1 MMQFR
6 FGAFGVAAAAA
17 CLAFGGASVAQAQ
30 EGDWY
35 IGLTMPLMFI
45 DDSETISSG
54 ETRSQQGTTMHRA
67 TAVSEH
73 DTGFKFGA
81 MLGYRL
87 ESGLRLEGEVFMAR
101 ADVTKITN
109 TSITVTGVPHPP
121 IEDLPLAVSGAAQQ
135 LGVMANVWYD
145 LETIDDA
152 WTPYIGGGLGLVR
165 IDQGDLNYDTDA
177 LAERIAT
184 LQLQQRTQNPQDR
197 VEFPDGF
204 VPTPADTDTAFAFQ
218 IGAGVGYALSETA
231 TLQLGYRLQI
241 VNGPEFN
248 GMNQTGTVNTETDLR
263 IHFLEI
269 GIRQAF

>member
-1 MMQFR
+1 MQFR

-87 ESGLRLEGEVFMAR
+87 ESGLRLEGEIFMAR

-109 TSITVTGVPHPP
+109 TNITVTGVPHPP
-121 IEDLPLAVSGAAQQ
+121 IEDLPLDVSGAAEQ
-135 LGVMANVWYD
+135 LGVMANLWYD
-145 LETIDDA
+145 FETIDDV

-165 IDQGDLNYDTDA
+165 IDQGDLNYDTDG
-177 LAERIAT
+177 LAQKVADT
-184 LQLQQRTQNPQDR
+184 LVGLQSGGQVTQAPTI
-197 VEFPDGF
+197 PDGF
-204 VPTPADTDTAFAFQ
+204 VPAPAATDTALAFQ

-231 TLQLGYRLQI
+231 TIQLGYRLQV
-241 VNGPEFN
+241 VNGLEFN
-248 GMNQTGTVNTETDLR
+248 GMNQFGSVNTETDLR

>member
-35 IGLTMPLMFI
+35 VGLTMPLMFI
-45 DDSETISSG
+45 DDSETISTGTS
-54 ETRSQQGTTMHRA
+54 TRSPVTHSA

-109 TSITVTGVPHPP
+109 RNISVGGQQLPIQVPL
-121 IEDLPLAVSGAAQQ
+121 EVSGAAEQ

-165 IDQGDLNYDTDA
+165 IDQGDLNYDTDGLANAVASA
-177 LAERIAT
+177 LSGGMAPRIPEGVLPA
-184 LQLQQRTQNPQDR
+184 
-197 VEFPDGF
+197 
-204 VPTPADTDTAFAFQ
+204 PADTDTAFAFQ

>member
-1 MMQFR
+1 MMKFR
-6 FGAFGVAAAAA
+6 FGSFGVTAAAAA

-35 IGLTMPLMFI
+35 VGLTMPLMFI
-45 DDSETISSG
+45 DDSETISTGSTTFMGQTG
-54 ETRSQQGTTMHRA
+54 EHRA

-109 TSITVTGVPHPP
+109 RNISVGGQQLPIQVPL
-121 IEDLPLAVSGAAQQ
+121 EVSGAAEQ

-165 IDQGDLNYDTDA
+165 IDQGDLNYDTDGLANAVASA
-177 LAERIAT
+177 LSGGMAPRIPEGVLPA
-184 LQLQQRTQNPQDR
+184 
-197 VEFPDGF
+197 
-204 VPTPADTDTAFAFQ
+204 PADTDTAFAFQ

>member
-1 MMQFR
+1 
-6 FGAFGVAAAAA
+6 
-17 CLAFGGASVAQAQ
+17 
-30 EGDWY
+30 
-35 IGLTMPLMFI
+35 MFI
-45 DDSETISSG
+45 DDSETISTGSTTFMGQTG
-54 ETRSQQGTTMHRA
+54 EHRA

-109 TSITVTGVPHPP
+109 RNISVGGNPLPITV
-121 IEDLPLAVSGAAQQ
+121 PLEVSGAAEQ
-135 LGVMANVWYD
+135 LGVMANLWYD
-145 LETIDDA
+145 FETIDDV

-165 IDQGDLNYDTDA
+165 IDQGDLNYDTDG
-177 LAERIAT
+177 LAQKVADT
-184 LQLQQRTQNPQDR
+184 LVGLQSGGQVTQAPTI
-197 VEFPDGF
+197 PDGF
-204 VPTPADTDTAFAFQ
+204 VPAPAATDTALAFQ

-231 TLQLGYRLQI
+231 TIQLGYRLQV
-241 VNGPEFN
+241 VNGLEFN
-248 GMNQTGTVNTETDLR
+248 GMNQAGSINTETDLR

>member
-1 MMQFR
+1 MMKFR
-6 FGAFGVAAAAA
+6 FGSFGAAAAAAA

-30 EGDWY
+30 EANWY
-35 IGLTMPLMFI
+35 AGLTMPLMFI

-165 IDQGDLNYDTDA
+165 IDQGDLNYDTDGLANAVASA
-177 LAERIAT
+177 LSGGMAPRIPEGVLPA
-184 LQLQQRTQNPQDR
+184 
-197 VEFPDGF
+197 
-204 VPTPADTDTAFAFQ
+204 PADTDTAFAFQ

>member
-1 MMQFR
+1 M
-6 FGAFGVAAAAA
+6 
-17 CLAFGGASVAQAQ
+17 
-30 EGDWY
+30 
-35 IGLTMPLMFI
+35 
-45 DDSETISSG
+45 
-54 ETRSQQGTTMHRA
+54 
-67 TAVSEH
+67 SEH

-109 TSITVTGVPHPP
+109 TNITVTGVPHPP
-121 IEDLPLAVSGAAQQ
+121 IEDLPLEVSGAAEQ
-135 LGVMANVWYD
+135 LGVMANLWYD
-145 LETIDDA
+145 FETIDDA

-165 IDQGDLNYDTDA
+165 IDQGDLNYDTDG

-184 LQLQQRTQNPQDR
+184 LQLSAADEPAGRSPIP
-197 VEFPDGF
+197 EGF

>member
-1 MMQFR
+1 MKFR
-6 FGAFGVAAAAA
+6 FGSFGVTAAAA

-45 DDSETISSG
+45 DDSETIS
-54 ETRSQQGTTMHRA
+54 TGTSTLTQPPTMHSA

-109 TSITVTGVPHPP
+109 RNIIVGGQQLPIQVPL
-121 IEDLPLAVSGAAQQ
+121 EVSGAAEQ
-135 LGVMANVWYD
+135 LGVMANLWYD

-152 WTPYIGGGLGLVR
+152 WTPYIGVGLGLVR
-165 IDQGDLNYDTDA
+165 IDQGDLNYDTDG
-177 LAERIAT
+177 LAQGIADYQAQV
-184 LQLQQRTQNPQDR
+184 LSGNPQAR
-197 VEFPDGF
+197 APQLPPVA
-204 VPTPADTDTAFAFQ
+204 TPADTDTAFAFQ

>member
-1 MMQFR
+1 MKFR
-6 FGAFGVAAAAA
+6 FGSFGVVAAA

-30 EGDWY
+30 EANWY
-35 IGLTMPLMFI
+35 AGLTMPLMFI
-45 DDSETISSG
+45 DDSETISTGSTTFMGQTG
-54 ETRSQQGTTMHRA
+54 EHRA

-109 TSITVTGVPHPP
+109 RNIIVGGQQLPIQVPL
-121 IEDLPLAVSGAAQQ
+121 EVSGAAEQ
-135 LGVMANVWYD
+135 LGVMANLWYD